1 MYYWFRRCGLSPRS
15 YDFDDAGARASL
27 EKCGSF
33 QGACECSPALH
44 LLGVGLGNVRRHI
57 AEIYVAESR
66 TAPSLLGTH
75 WAAAAWRPISCPGSI
90 RMISSNIVITFL
102 AALLSRS

>member
-1 MYYWFRRCGLSPRS
+1 MHYWSRRCGLNPRP

-44 LLGVGLGNVRRHI
+44 LLGVGLDNVPRHI
-57 AEIYVAESR
+57 AEIYVTKSR
-66 TAPSLLGTH
+66 TAPSLLCTH
-75 WAAAAWRPISCPGSI
+75 WAAAAWRLISCPGSI